1 MRGFFNCLFSRLT
14 ISLTLIAAYLS
25 AIIFLCFYIPSL
37 LSIGAAIVGV
47 YALSAAVS
55 LSAINRDAPPEYK
68 CAWLCFIAAVPV
80 VGAVMYI
87 IFQYRR
93 QPCGRT
99 LTFVGESVPPPI
111 SYDQCEYFSDGAGYF
126 ERLFG
131 LIDGAKKRVYL
142 EYYIIADG
150 EIYSR
155 LHDCLKRALER
166 GVKVRLIADGLG
178 SALRLPVKRLKELE
192 GLGAELIIFNR
203 LSPLPVS
210 RINFRDH
217 RKIAAIDGEYAL
229 SGGINIADEYAGIT
243 SPHGYWKDTGFCV
256 SGNAATFFEELFL
269 SVWLGDREIFPPEIQ
284 PEYAKDGNICPKGAK
299 LSSGREISPSEKQ
312 SQHAKDGNIC
322 PDQTNSDSP
331 KMLPVYDSPPVQSG
345 LCEDVI
351 CSAIYSAKSRVWAFT
366 PYLCLD
372 ERLKRAFCFAAQT
385 GADVTVIIP
394 HVPDKKLT
402 FRLTSAYARELV
414 ESGVKVYEYTPGFM
428 HAKCLI
434 CDDKCLLGTYNLD
447 FRSMSLNLECGGIF
461 GGQVSE
467 EVAADFCA
475 CLALSEPMPN
485 RKNRLAALLK
495 LFAPL
500 A

>member
-14 ISLTLIAAYLS
+14 ISLSLIAAYLS

-37 LSIGAAIVGV
+37 LSVGAAVVGI

-55 LSAINRDAPPEYK
+55 LSVINRDQPPEYK

-93 QPCGRT
+93 QPCERT
-99 LTFVGESVPPPI
+99 LTFIGEKLPPPI

-126 ERLFG
+126 ERLFS
-131 LIDGAKKRVYL
+131 LIDSAQKRVYL
-142 EYYIIADG
+142 EYYIIAEG

-155 LHDCLKRALER
+155 LHDCLKRALGR

-178 SALRLPVKRLKELE
+178 SALRLPRKRLKELE
-192 GLGAELIIFNR
+192 RLGAELIIFNR

-217 RKIAAIDGEYAL
+217 RKIAAIDGAFAL

-256 SGNAATFFEELFL
+256 SGDAAAFFEELFL
-269 SVWLGDREIFPPEIQ
+269 SVWLG
-284 PEYAKDGNICPKGAK
+284 
-299 LSSGREISPSEKQ
+299 GREISPKEQSELC
-312 SQHAKDGNIC
+312 KDGKLYRDENGANAA
-322 PDQTNSDSP
+322 Q
-331 KMLPVYDSPPVQSG
+331 MLPVYDCPPVQSG

-351 CSAIYSAKSRVWAFT
+351 CAAIYSAKSRVWAFT

-385 GADVTVIIP
+385 GADVCVIIP

-402 FRLTSAYARELV
+402 FRLTAAYAEELV

-434 CDDKCLLGTYNLD
+434 CDGKCLLGTYNLD
-447 FRSMSLNLECGGIF
+447 FRSMALNFECGGVF
-461 GGQVSE
+461 EGQITE
-467 EVAADFCA
+467 EVAADFGA
-475 CLALSEPMPN
+475 CLALSEPMPH